1 MKLILRQKG
10 SRRMGLPVSYPLKDC
25 DGVQVFGDRRQ
36 LKDRRKLAYG
46 IDDMK
51 TILSKMGSE

>member
-10 SRRMGLPVSYPLKDC
+10 RRRMGFPVSYPLRDC

-46 IDDMK
+46 IDDMR
-51 TILSKMGSE
+51 TMLSKMSSE

>member
-1 MKLILRQKG
+1 
-10 SRRMGLPVSYPLKDC
+10 MGLPVSYPLKDC

>member
-36 LKDRRKLAYG
+36 LRDRRKLAYV
-46 IDDMK
+46 IDDIRTM
-51 TILSKMGSE
+51 LSKMSSE